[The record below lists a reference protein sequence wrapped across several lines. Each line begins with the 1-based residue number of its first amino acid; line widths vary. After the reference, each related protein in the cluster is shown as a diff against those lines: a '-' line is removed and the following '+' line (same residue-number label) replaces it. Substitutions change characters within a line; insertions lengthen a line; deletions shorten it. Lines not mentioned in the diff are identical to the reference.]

1 MRINV
6 GCGQA
11 PTEGW
16 RNFDNSLSLRL
27 SKIPFLTKLLSKAGF
42 LESEQYRFIEYARA
56 NRIEYGDAVKGLPLP
71 DNSVD
76 TLYSSHMLE
85 HLDQTGAGLFLKE
98 ARRVL
103 ISGGIIRLVVPD
115 LRKLVQQ
122 YLDSGDADT
131 FLSAS
136 YLSQSQTGTI
146 AQRLRNL
153 LVGNRYHQ
161 WMYDGESLVR
171 LLLLHGF
178 SDPGIQTPGETRIE
192 NPELLNLKERLS
204 ESIYVEAVN
213 P

>member
-1 MRINV
+1 MKINV

-27 SKIPFLTKLLSKAGF
+27 SKIPLLPKLLYKAGF
-42 LESEQYRFIEYARA
+42 LESEQYRFIEYAQT

-71 DNSVD
+71 DYSVD
-76 TLYSSHMLE
+76 ILYSSHMLE
-85 HLDQTGAGLFLKE
+85 HLDQSGAGLFLKE

-103 ISGGIIRLVVPD
+103 ISGGIIRIVVPD
-115 LRKLVQQ
+115 LRKLIRE
-122 YLDSGDADT
+122 YLDSGDADA

-136 YLSQSQTGTI
+136 YLFQPQSGTI

-153 LVGNRYHQ
+153 MMGNRYHQ
-161 WMYDGESLVR
+161 WMYDGDSLCG

-178 SDPGIQTPGETRIE
+178 SEPTILNPGETRIE
-192 NPELLNLKERLS
+192 SPGSLDLQERIS
-204 ESIYVEAVN
+204 ESIYVEAIN